1 MAIIG
6 INTNKNNPLFR
17 ISDFLLWMPQ
27 YKNFLNTLDGLKY
40 FNSLYEVANNK
51 IFYSIFGTDWKL
63 AMSYCIAHY
72 LTLIANQLGAPAGS
86 SLETIAGGGNFKG
99 VLSSASI
106 GDFSKSYDIDKTMLS
121 SDEALFWN
129 QTSYGASLMALYKT
143 KAIPSMFVITTN
155 PIPGATNC
163 NRNKRDTLNLADEFF
178 ENYWIGNNLTTDFDQ
193 GTISFLL
200 ENKGQLQIKGL
211 RLDRVVFDIIVNGKI
226 EITYKGQTIIPFAV
240 YNNKEIKATMD
251 FINNRNEDLLNI
263 NVEKVSEIE
272 QSYIGRFIIKRII

>member
-6 INTNKNNPLFR
+6 INTNKINPLFR

-27 YKNFLNTLDGLKY
+27 YKNFLNTFDGLKY
-40 FNSLYEVANNK
+40 FNSLVEIADNK

-63 AMSYCIAHY
+63 AVSYCIAHY
-72 LTLIANQLGAPAGS
+72 LTLIANQLSAPSGS

-143 KAIPSMFVITTN
+143 KAVPSMFVVTSN
-155 PIPGATNC
+155 PVRGTQNC
-163 NRNKRDTLNLADEFF
+163 FNNACKTENLFSDKNE
-178 ENYWIGNNLTTDFDQ
+178 ENWISENMISYFDQ
-193 GTISFLL
+193 GTVAFIL
-200 ENKGQLQIKGL
+200 ENSG
-211 RLDRVVFDIIVNGKI
+211 RLYTRHINLTKVTFDIVVNGKF
-226 EITYKGQTIIPFAV
+226 EITYKGQTILPFDV
-240 YNNKEIKATMD
+240 YKNKEIKATMD
-251 FINNRNEDLLNI
+251 FTNNHNEDLLNI
-263 NVEKVSEIE
+263 NVEKVPEIE
-272 QSYIGRFIIKRII
+272 ESYIGRFVIKRG

>member
-6 INTNKNNPLFR
+6 INTNKINPLFR

-40 FNSLYEVANNK
+40 FNNLYEVANNK

-72 LTLIANQLGAPAGS
+72 LTLISNQLGAPSGS

-143 KAIPSMFVITTN
+143 KAIPSMFVVTSN
-155 PIPGATNC
+155 PVPGASNYE
-163 NRNKRDTLNLADEFF
+163 NKYLETINLLDDKIEGYWESEGLISEFDS
-178 ENYWIGNNLTTDFDQ
+178 ETV
-193 GTISFLL
+193 SFIL
-200 ENKGQLQIKGL
+200 ENEGTLSISNL
-211 RLDRVVFDIIVNGKI
+211 RFEKITFDIFVNGKI
-226 EITYKGQTIIPFAV
+226 EITYKGQTILPLDTYI
-240 YNNKEIKATMD
+240 NKELKASMNFKNASGEDKLVIKVVKD
-251 FINNRNEDLLNI
+251 
-263 NVEKVSEIE
+263 EKVSE
-272 QSYIGRFIIKRII
+272 SYIGRFVVKRGE

>member
-6 INTNKNNPLFR
+6 INTNKTNPLFR

-40 FNSLYEVANNK
+40 FNSLFEIANNK

-72 LTLIANQLGAPAGS
+72 LTLISNQLGAPSGS

-143 KAIPSMFVITTN
+143 KAVPSMFVVTSN
-155 PIPGATNC
+155 PVPGSQSCFNSE
-163 NRNKRDTLNLADEFF
+163 REVENLLSDKNE
-178 ENYWIGNNLTTDFDQ
+178 ENWISENLTSDFDQ
-193 GTISFLL
+193 GTVLFIL
-200 ENKGQLQIKGL
+200 ENSG
-211 RLDRVVFDIIVNGKI
+211 RLYTYDLNFEKVTFDIVVNGKI
-226 EITYKGQTIIPFAV
+226 EITYKGQTILPFDV
-240 YNNKEIKATMD
+240 YKNKEIKATMD
-251 FINNRNEDLLNI
+251 FRNNKNEDLLNI
-263 NVEKVSEIE
+263 NIEKVPEIE
-272 QSYIGRFIIKRII
+272 QTYIGRFVIKRG

>member
-6 INTNKNNPLFR
+6 INTNKKNPLFR

-40 FNSLYEVANNK
+40 FNSLFEIADNK
-51 IFYSIFGTDWKL
+51 IFYSIFGTDWRL

-72 LTLIANQLGAPAGS
+72 LTLISNQLGAPSGS

-143 KAIPSMFVITTN
+143 KAIPSMFVVTSN
-155 PIPGATNC
+155 PVCGTQDCFYNEC
-163 NRNKRDTLNLADEFF
+163 KVENLFSDKNE
-178 ENYWIGNNLTTDFDQ
+178 ENWISENVTSDFDQ
-193 GTISFLL
+193 GTVSFIL
-200 ENKGQLQIKGL
+200 ENNG
-211 RLDRVVFDIIVNGKI
+211 RLYTRYINLTKVTFDIVVNGKF
-226 EITYKGQTIIPFAV
+226 EITYKGQTILPFDT
-240 YNNKEIKATMD
+240 YKNKEIKATMN
-251 FINNRNEDLLNI
+251 FTNNYNEDLLNI
-263 NVEKVSEIE
+263 NVEKVPEIE
-272 QSYIGRFIIKRII
+272 QTYIGRFVIKRG

>member
-6 INTNKNNPLFR
+6 INTNKTNPLFR

-40 FNSLYEVANNK
+40 FNSLFEIANNK

-63 AMSYCIAHY
+63 AMSYCVAHY
-72 LTLIANQLGAPAGS
+72 LTLISNQLGAPSGS

-99 VLSSASI
+99 VLASASI

-143 KAIPSMFVITTN
+143 KAIPSMFVVTSNPVPGSQNCFNKKREVENLLSDENEENWVSENITS
-155 PIPGATNC
+155 
-163 NRNKRDTLNLADEFF
+163 
-178 ENYWIGNNLTTDFDQ
+178 DFDQ
-193 GTISFLL
+193 GTVSFLL
-200 ENKGQLQIKGL
+200 ESNGKLYIRGINLEK
-211 RLDRVVFDIIVNGKI
+211 VTFDIVVNGKF
-226 EITYKGQTIIPFAV
+226 EITYKGQIILPFDI
-240 YNNKEIKATMD
+240 YKNKEIKVTMD
-251 FINNRNEDLLNI
+251 FKNNKNENLLNI
-263 NVEKVSEIE
+263 NVEKVVEIE
-272 QSYIGRFIIKRII
+272 QAYIGRFVIKRG